1 MIPVLGI
8 PVISRPDL
16 LRECVASI
24 NHPVERLV
32 VIDNSRDG
40 GIADGLE
47 VPACVGELVVTH
59 PPDNLGYSGSL
70 NLLIKTHASAPWW
83 AYANVDAAFAGDDM
97 ARVASHMD
105 AHADAPYLC
114 QIRDF
119 RLFGLNQAMVQ
130 RVGFWDEN
138 FWPMYCEDSDYQYR
152 ISLCPDA
159 TREWLMGDTGHFGSA
174 TIADPGYQR
183 ENGRTYPTQRDYYRR
198 KWGGDIAREVYTTPF
213 NLGGSVA
220 DWTLDFARVRD
231 NRWDP
236 T

>member
-24 NHPVERLV
+24 NHPVSRLV
-32 VIDNSRDG
+32 VIDNSPTGDM
-40 GIADGLE
+40 AEALK
-47 VPACVGELVVTH
+47 VPDCVGELVVTH

-83 AYANVDAAFAGDDM
+83 AYANVDAAFHGDDM
-97 ARVASHMD
+97 ARIAAAMD
-105 AHADAPYLC
+105 AHAEPYLC
-114 QIRDF
+114 QIRDY
-119 RLFGLNQAMVQ
+119 RLFGLNQAMVE

-138 FWPMYCEDSDYQYR
+138 FWPMYCEDSDYSYR
-152 ISLCPDA
+152 IAVTEGA
-159 TREWLMGDTGHFGSA
+159 TREVLQGDTGHFGSA
-174 TIADPGYQR
+174 TIEDPDYQR

-198 KWGGDIAREVYTTPF
+198 KWGGDIAREVFTTPF
-213 NLGGSVA
+213 DRGGSVA

-231 NRWDP
+231 NRWVA
-236 T
+236 